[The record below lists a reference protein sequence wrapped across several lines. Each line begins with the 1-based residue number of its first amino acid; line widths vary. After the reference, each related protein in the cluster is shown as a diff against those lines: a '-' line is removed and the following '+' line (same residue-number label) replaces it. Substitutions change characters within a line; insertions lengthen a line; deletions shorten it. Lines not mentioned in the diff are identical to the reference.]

1 MYVYLQLD
9 EKKAKAEGQQ
19 CHDLKLIRRPKK
31 SGNPRNAWLVVE
43 FSRRTEMRSL
53 IFSALLALSSAEAF
67 MQTPHFLRTAGTDI
81 CMHL

>member
-1 MYVYLQLD
+1 
-9 EKKAKAEGQQ
+9 
-19 CHDLKLIRRPKK
+19 
-31 SGNPRNAWLVVE
+31 
-43 FSRRTEMRSL
+43 MRSL